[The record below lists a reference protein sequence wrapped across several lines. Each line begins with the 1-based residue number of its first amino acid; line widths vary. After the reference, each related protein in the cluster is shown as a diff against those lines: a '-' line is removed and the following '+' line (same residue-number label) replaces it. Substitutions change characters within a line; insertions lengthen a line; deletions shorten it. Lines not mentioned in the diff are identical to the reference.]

1 MSIKIDDLAKEV
13 MRGLDEYADVTTEQ
27 VKKAVR
33 KAGNTVRKEIQE
45 NAPKNTGDYAKSW
58 AVKKVRESSHTLEV
72 VVHSKNRYQLTHL
85 LEFGHCLRNG
95 GRTRAMPH
103 IAPAEE
109 KGIEQLE
116 KQIESLVVKCQDHKQ

>member
-1 MSIKIDDLAKEV
+1 MSIKIDDLAREV
-13 MRGLDEYADVTTEQ
+13 MKGLDEYADVTTEQ

>member
-1 MSIKIDDLAKEV
+1 MSIKIDDLAREV
-13 MRGLDEYADVTTEQ
+13 MKGLDEYADVTTEK
-27 VKKAVR
+27 VKKAIR
-33 KAGNTVRKEIQE
+33 KAGNTVRREIQE

-58 AVKKVRESSHTLEV
+58 AVKKVRESSHTLEL
-72 VVHSKNRYQLTHL
+72 VVHSKHRYQLTHL

-95 GRTRAMPH
+95 GRTSAMPH

-116 KQIESLVVKCQDHKQ
+116 KQIERSIRNG

>member
-1 MSIKIDDLAKEV
+1 MSSIKIDDLAREV

-33 KAGNTVRKEIQE
+33 KAGNTVRREIQQ

-58 AVKKVRESSHTLEV
+58 AVKKVRESPHTLEL

-95 GRTRAMPH
+95 GRTRAIPH

-116 KQIESLVVKCQDHKQ
+116 KQIERSIRNG

>member
-33 KAGNTVRKEIQE
+33 KAGN
-45 NAPKNTGDYAKSW
+45 
-58 AVKKVRESSHTLEV
+58 
-72 VVHSKNRYQLTHL
+72 LTHL

-103 IAPAEE
+103 ITPAEE

-116 KQIESLVVKCQDHKQ
+116 KQIERSIRNG

>member
-1 MSIKIDDLAKEV
+1 MSIKIDDLAREV
-13 MRGLDEYADVTTEQ
+13 MKGLDEYADVTTEQ

-33 KAGNTVRKEIQE
+33 KAGNTVRREIQE

-109 KGIEQLE
+109 EGIEQLE
-116 KQIESLVVKCQDHKQ
+116 KMIERDIRNG

>member
-1 MSIKIDDLAKEV
+1 MSIRIDDLAREV
-13 MRGLDEYADVTTEQ
+13 MKGLDEYADVTTEQ

-33 KAGNTVRKEIQE
+33 KAGNTVRREIQE

-72 VVHSKNRYQLTHL
+72 VVHSRNRYQLTHL

>member
-1 MSIKIDDLAKEV
+1 MSIKIDDLAREV
-13 MRGLDEYADVTTEQ
+13 MKGLDEYADVTTEQ

-33 KAGNTVRKEIQE
+33 KAGNTVRREIQE

-116 KQIESLVVKCQDHKQ
+116 KQIEEYPQWIK

>member
-1 MSIKIDDLAKEV
+1 MSIKIDDLAREV
-13 MRGLDEYADVTTEQ
+13 MKGLDEYADVTTEQ

-33 KAGNTVRKEIQE
+33 KAGNTVRREIQE

-72 VVHSKNRYQLTHL
+72 VVHSRNRYQLTHL

-109 KGIEQLE
+109 EGIEQLE
-116 KQIESLVVKCQDHKQ
+116 KMIERDIRNG

>member
-1 MSIKIDDLAKEV
+1 MSIKIDDLAREV
-13 MRGLDEYADVTTEQ
+13 MKGLDEYADVTTEQ

-33 KAGNTVRKEIQE
+33 KAGNTVRREIQE

-58 AVKKVRESSHTLEV
+58 AVKKVRESPRTLEL

-95 GRTRAMPH
+95 GRTRAIPH

-116 KQIESLVVKCQDHKQ
+116 KQIERSLRNG

>member
-1 MSIKIDDLAKEV
+1 MSSIMIDDLARDVIK
-13 MRGLDEYADVTTEQ
+13 GLDEYADLTTEE

-45 NAPKNTGDYAKSW
+45 NAPKNTGEYAKSW
-58 AVKKVRESSHTLEV
+58 TTKKVRESSHTLEL

-95 GRTRAMPH
+95 GRTRAVPH

-116 KQIESLVVKCQDHKQ
+116 KQIERSIRNG

>member
-1 MSIKIDDLAKEV
+1 MSSIKIDDLAREV
-13 MRGLDEYADVTTEQ
+13 MKGLDEYADVTTEQ
-27 VKKAVR
+27 VKRAVR

-58 AVKKVRESSHTLEV
+58 TTKKVRESSHTLEL

-95 GRTRAMPH
+95 GRTRAVPH

-116 KQIESLVVKCQDHKQ
+116 KQIEEYPQWIK

>member
-1 MSIKIDDLAKEV
+1 MSIKIDDLAREV
-13 MRGLDEYADVTTEQ
+13 MKGLDEYADVTTEQ
-27 VKKAVR
+27 VKRAVR

-109 KGIEQLE
+109 EGIEQLE

>member
-1 MSIKIDDLAKEV
+1 MSIRIDDLAKEV

-33 KAGNTVRKEIQE
+33 KADSTVRREIQQ
-45 NAPKNTGDYAKSW
+45 NAPKHTGDYAKSW
-58 AVKKVRESSHTLEV
+58 AVKKVRESSHTLEL

-116 KQIESLVVKCQDHKQ
+116 KQIERSIRNG